1 MSSSELSVKVTM
13 KSGSIAS
20 GMMTGTMGTTVGG
33 RGGGGEGGRKRYL
46 LSYNSMT
53 HDAPLKLTPADKR
66 DTNDESGGDLYKNND
81 QFLEHQHCLCP
92 HPHH

>member
-33 RGGGGEGGRKRYL
+33 RGGGGGG
-46 LSYNSMT
+46 
-53 HDAPLKLTPADKR
+53 
-66 DTNDESGGDLYKNND
+66 GGI
-81 QFLEHQHCLCP
+81 P
-92 HPHH
+92 VII